1 MIPLFV
7 VIPLGLAFL
16 IPLVSKCKEG
26 FARACAVAGGFFLVC
41 VSVASVYWIK
51 TGAVTYAVGEWKAPF
66 GICMELDALSVLILL
81 VINIIG
87 FLALVY
93 SAEYIKKRYTSPGLY
108 YTLFCL
114 LLAGLNGVAISGDLF
129 NMFVFLE
136 ITSIASY
143 ALVAFGAEAEEL
155 EASFKY
161 MVLGSIA
168 SALILF
174 AIGILLA
181 KVSTLNMADI
191 ARQLMRQGPADS
203 TVLYCVALFTMGFA
217 LKAGLVPFHTWLA
230 DAHPA
235 APAPVS
241 AMLSGVV
248 IKTLGIYQLVR
259 VIFNIIGFS
268 QAMSF
273 IFVWLGIISM
283 VAGVLLAIGQW
294 DFKRLLA
301 YHSISQIGYVVF
313 GIGLGTPLGIIGGL
327 FHLFNHSLFKSLL
340 FLNAGAVEFATGTRR
355 LEKVEGLSKEMP
367 VTSVT
372 SLIASLSI
380 AGIPPLCGFWSKLI
394 IIIAAFQVQHFF
406 GAIVCLAVSMVTLAS
421 FLKVQKYAFARKAQ
435 NPVMGIKEVPFSMK
449 VSMVSLA
456 ILCVGV
462 GLFFPVIINAVIK
475 PAADVL
481 LAGREYISWVLGVK

>member
-1 MIPLFV
+1 MLPLFV

-16 IPLVSKCKEG
+16 IPIVSKFKEG
-26 FARACAVAGGFFLVC
+26 LARVLALAGGFLLLLFSL
-41 VSVASVYWIK
+41 ASMHWIK
-51 TGAVTYAVGEWKAPF
+51 AGVKTYAVGGWKPPF
-66 GICMELDALSVLILL
+66 GICMELDGLSVLILL

-93 SAEYIKKRYTSPGLY
+93 SAEYVKKRYTSPGLY

-143 ALVAFGAEAEEL
+143 ALVAFGTDAEEL

-168 SALILF
+168 SALILL
-174 AIGILLA
+174 AIGVLLA

-191 ARQLMRQGPADS
+191 ARLLMYHKSDS
-203 TVLYCVALFTMGFA
+203 SILYCVALFTMGFA
-217 LKAGLVPFHTWLA
+217 LKAGLVPFHTWLP

-248 IKTLGIYQLVR
+248 IKTLGIYLLAR
-259 VIFNIIGFS
+259 VVFNITGFNQS
-268 QAMSF
+268 ISF
-273 IFVWLGIISM
+273 IFVWLGIVSM
-283 VAGVLLAIGQW
+283 VVGVLLAIGQW

-301 YHSISQIGYVVF
+301 YHSISQIGYIVF

-340 FLNAGAVEFATGTRR
+340 FLNAGAVEYATGTRR
-355 LEKVEGLSKEMP
+355 LEKLGGLSKEMP

-372 SLIASLSI
+372 SLVASLSI

-394 IIIAAFQVQHFF
+394 IIIAAFQAQHFT

-421 FLKVQKYAFARKAQ
+421 FLKVQKYAFVRKTQ
-435 NPVMGIKEVPFSMK
+435 NPASGIKEVPLSMRI
-449 VSMVSLA
+449 SMVLLA
-456 ILCVGV
+456 FLCVAV
-462 GLFFPVIINAVIK
+462 GLFYPVVINMVIK

-481 LAGREYISWVLGVK
+481 LAGREYINWVLGVK